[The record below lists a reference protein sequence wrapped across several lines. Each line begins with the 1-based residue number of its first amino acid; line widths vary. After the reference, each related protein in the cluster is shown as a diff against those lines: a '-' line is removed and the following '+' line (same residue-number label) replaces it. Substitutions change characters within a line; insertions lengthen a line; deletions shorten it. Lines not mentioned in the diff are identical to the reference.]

1 MNVFPIQSKVKNTYY
16 FHSPKQ
22 KKSKKNFLK
31 TK

>member
-16 FHSPKQ
+16 SNSVPQ
-22 KKSKKNFLK
+22 KKIKKNFLK